1 MGGQISPPKKNEN
14 WESTFVGKGWYYGP
28 FCLFLFVYDGHSKLR
43 IKSLGVLEKNDGRLN
58 FQDPLW
64 KSTKLAKM
72 KISLNFAKLPSSA
85 LALAWAG
92 LCWFYSKL
100 IRPATNTPTQPAT
113 QNSTF
118 WSELDLTVK
127 SKVVSLDVL
136 TLELPSD
143 LNPVSHRGYL
153 TLFQPPSHLNK
164 NFQMWHKPPKQSFY
178 SH

>member
-1 MGGQISPPKKNEN
+1 MALFNPILATLPSERVLPSLLCSWHKKELLVSLIRLFKYLPTLTLLVIRLLTLFILGGQICPPNEN
-14 WESTFVGKGWYYGP
+14 RESTFVGIGWYYGP

-85 LALAWAG
+85 LALALAG

-100 IRPATNTPTQPAT
+100 IRPATHTPTHS
-113 QNSTF
+113 QNWT
-118 WSELDLTVK
+118 
-127 SKVVSLDVL
+127 
-136 TLELPSD
+136 
-143 LNPVSHRGYL
+143 
-153 TLFQPPSHLNK
+153 
-164 NFQMWHKPPKQSFY
+164 
-178 SH
+178 